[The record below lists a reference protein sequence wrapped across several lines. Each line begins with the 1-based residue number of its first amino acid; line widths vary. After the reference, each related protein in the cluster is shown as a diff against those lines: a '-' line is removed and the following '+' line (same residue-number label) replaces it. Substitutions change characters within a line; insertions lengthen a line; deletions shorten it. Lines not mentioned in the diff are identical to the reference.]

1 MSKIAPPDRRSP
13 GFQTHLERRFT
24 PGRFEGIGY
33 TAGLEIQATKNGQ
46 GMIVASSRRRV
57 CRSVNAKGFVH
68 RNAVISRTCK
78 SGESQ
83 A

>member
-1 MSKIAPPDRRSP
+1 MSKIAPPDRRSTD
-13 GFQTHLERRFT
+13 FQTHLERHFT

-33 TAGLEIQATKNGQ
+33 TAGLETQATKNGQ
-46 GMIVASSRRRV
+46 GMIVAGSRRRV
-57 CRSVNAKGFVH
+57 RRAANAKSFGH
-68 RNAVISRTCK
+68 RHAVISRMYK

>member
-1 MSKIAPPDRRSP
+1 MSKIAPPDRRGP
-13 GFQTHLERRFT
+13 GFQTHPERRFT
-24 PGRFEGIGY
+24 PGRFGGIGY
-33 TAGLEIQATKNGQ
+33 TAGLEIYATKNGQ
-46 GMIVASSRRRV
+46 RMIVASSRRRV
-57 CRSVNAKGFVH
+57 CRAVNANSFVH

>member
-24 PGRFEGIGY
+24 PGRFGRIGY

-46 GMIVASSRRRV
+46 RMIDPGSRRRV
-57 CRSVNAKGFVH
+57 CRAVNTKSFVH
-68 RNAVISRTCK
+68 RNTVISRTCK
-78 SGESQ
+78 SGETQ